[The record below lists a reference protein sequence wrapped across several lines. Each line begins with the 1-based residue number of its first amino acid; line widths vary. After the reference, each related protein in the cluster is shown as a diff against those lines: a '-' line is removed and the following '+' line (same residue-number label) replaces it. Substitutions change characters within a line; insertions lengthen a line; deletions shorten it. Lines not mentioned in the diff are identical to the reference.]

1 MEVVI
6 DGAVVLTISQGGTFG
21 ELALIH
27 GTPRAATV
35 RASST
40 VSLWGLDRYW
50 GVQGWCGVRCLL
62 HFRESYRKILMDS
75 TIKKRSLYEHF
86 LSQVK
91 LLGINQSVKDKE
103 IKY

>member
-35 RASST
+35 RAST
-40 VSLWGLDRYW
+40 AVSLWGLDRYCE
-50 GVQGWCGVRCLL
+50 GRPGQLSGIDHISGSPTVR
-62 HFRESYRKILMDS
+62 Y
-75 TIKKRSLYEHF
+75 
-86 LSQVK
+86 
-91 LLGINQSVKDKE
+91 
-103 IKY
+103 

>member
-35 RASST
+35 RAST
-40 VSLWGLDRYW
+40 NVSLWGLDRYW
-50 GVQGWCGVRCLL
+50 QVRAGQSDIFYLAG
-62 HFRESYRKILMDS
+62 
-75 TIKKRSLYEHF
+75 SLTVTY
-86 LSQVK
+86 
-91 LLGINQSVKDKE
+91 
-103 IKY
+103 

>member
-6 DGAVVLTISQGGTFG
+6 DGSVVLTISQGGTFG

-35 RASST
+35 KASSA
-40 VSLWGLDRYW
+40 VSLWGLDRF
-50 GVQGWCGVRCLL
+50 CEVRQAWSALRCFLY
-62 HFRESYRKILMDS
+62 FRESYRKILMES
-75 TIKKRSLYEHF
+75 TIKKRSLYEQF

-91 LLGINQSVKDKE
+91 LLGMNNK
-103 IKY
+103 IKPMQ

>member
-35 RASST
+35 RAST
-40 VSLWGLDRYW
+40 NVSLWGLDRYW
-50 GVQGWCGVRCLL
+50 QVRAGQLSDIFYL
-62 HFRESYRKILMDS
+62 
-75 TIKKRSLYEHF
+75 TGSLTVTY
-86 LSQVK
+86 
-91 LLGINQSVKDKE
+91 
-103 IKY
+103 